1 MLSRRAILSVQYT
14 ATGPEAAKALG
25 GFLRYVHYRDHHN
38 LDERDRGLAGLVRY
52 VAHRDSAA
60 ADGRLFDRTK
70 TVGDRE
76 RRELSRYVSRSLAGL
91 PDSDPAGN
99 QRPARAVYRF
109 VLSPEDARG
118 LDLRQLTRTSMA
130 QLERDTGGLPPWIA
144 AEHRNTDHPHVHIV
158 LAARRQTSNGA
169 FRELRVTKQRL
180 ARMKGELSLEMD
192 RQRGERPRQ
201 RSLEDRLL
209 EMSRGPAERRQRQAH
224 SPSFQSRLAAQDP
237 LRGRPSSLPGPR
249 APVLRLQRVF
259 ARMAQRYRSEVERD
273 AERLGWSEERE
284 REMGR

>member
-14 ATGPEAAKALG
+14 VAGATAGKALG

-38 LDERDRGLAGLVRY
+38 LGERDRGVAGLVRY

-60 ADGRLFDRTK
+60 PDGRLFDRTR

-91 PDSDPAGN
+91 PDPDPAGN
-99 QRPARAVYRF
+99 QRLARAVYRF

-158 LAARRQTSNGA
+158 LAARRQTSNGS

-180 ARMKGELSLEMD
+180 TRMKGALSLEID
-192 RQRGERPRQ
+192 RQRGERRRQ

-209 EMSRGPAERRQRQAH
+209 EMSREPAERRQRQAH
-224 SPSFQSRLAAQDP
+224 SPSIQSRLAAQDP
-237 LRGRPSSLPGPR
+237 LRGRPSSRPR
-249 APVLRLQRVF
+249 PQAPVLRLQRVF
-259 ARMAQRYRSEVERD
+259 ARMAQRYRIELARD
-273 AERLGWSEERE
+273 AERRGWSEERE
-284 REMGR
+284 REMSR